1 MKTKILRSAFL
12 GLLLGL
18 IAVQTAEAGLL
29 KRFIY
34 GDIPG
39 TAVTNL
45 FGTNNFGVV
54 VFPNSPTVEELIPAD
69 SIYGP
74 FYAESVNVSPAM
86 GDYYGSWTPGYV
98 EPPQTGNYVFYLSG
112 DDETQ
117 LWLTSDPAD
126 PKNPAKKQMIA
137 TVVNPLSPGTGYSSY
152 RQWNKYATQQS
163 APIYLEKGKRYYIEV
178 LHKEGS
184 GGDHIELG
192 WQTPDGKI
200 QQPMSSFY
208 FQPTQDME
216 ELPLGGPFIGLVNPN
231 PNPWDPA
238 TYDWYTVYDGN
249 NVAVWV
255 DLLNVDIANQAVTF
269 TWYKN
274 NQVISGADLSY
285 HFFRATMADNGATF
299 RVRVQVGSQTYTSG
313 DMGLTVNPDTTVPTV
328 TSAGMAA
335 NNPTEL
341 RVEFSEDVEEATAEA
356 LSSYQLPGG
365 VIQSASLQGDN
376 RTVVLKT
383 ELLQPTQTYT
393 LTIRNV
399 RD

>member
-1 MKTKILRSAFL
+1 M
-12 GLLLGL
+12 
-18 IAVQTAEAGLL
+18 
-29 KRFIY
+29 
-34 GDIPG
+34 
-39 TAVTNL
+39 
-45 FGTNNFGVV
+45 
-54 VFPNSPTVEELIPAD
+54 
-69 SIYGP
+69 
-74 FYAESVNVSPAM
+74 
-86 GDYYGSWTPGYV
+86 
-98 EPPQTGNYVFYLSG
+98 
-112 DDETQ
+112 
-117 LWLTSDPAD
+117 
-126 PKNPAKKQMIA
+126 
-137 TVVNPLSPGTGYSSY
+137 
-152 RQWNKYATQQS
+152 
-163 APIYLEKGKRYYIEV
+163 
-178 LHKEGS
+178 
-184 GGDHIELG
+184 
-192 WQTPDGKI
+192 
-200 QQPMSSFY
+200 
-208 FQPTQDME
+208 
-216 ELPLGGPFIGLVNPN
+216 
-231 PNPWDPA
+231 
-238 TYDWYTVYDGN
+238 
-249 NVAVWV
+249 WV